1 MTELAAAVE
10 AMRASL
16 APVQRAAANLA
27 ADLTAEA
34 GTVAHRSCLR
44 MRVVYPRL
52 KKRDRRAELA
62 TVLEHNRGPGLATVR
77 RYDECS
83 RSPLRPTLDADR
95 SPPPGQLARITPAAA
110 QAPPRPNSTRRHRGS
125 VRSFDPPTT
134 ARWNQAE
141 K

>member
-16 APVQRAAANLA
+16 APVQRAAAN
-27 ADLTAEA
+27 LTAEA

-62 TVLEHNRGPGLATVR
+62 TVLEAGTAANDDDLAPLAPLTLR
-77 RYDECS
+77 R
-83 RSPLRPTLDADR
+83 TLDADR
-95 SPPPGQLARITPAAA
+95 SPPPGQLARISPTAA

-134 ARWNQAE
+134 ARRNQAE